1 MTFKLAWRN
10 LWRRPVRSGLTAGG
24 MSIAIVMVMWMV
36 SYMGGMYGQI
46 YDVLIDQKLGHVQVH
61 HPDYPGRSAMHDTV
75 GDAAGVLAEVNALPE
90 SVAATGRLLAF
101 GLVGSAETS
110 TGGRLMGIDPAAED
124 SVTGLARRVKQGK
137 MVAAGAPRE
146 AVVGVTLAEELEV
159 GVGDEV
165 VVILQAADGSMGSEL
180 YDVVGVART
189 GDGMMDR
196 AGLWVDLAG
205 LQELLVLPDQVHEI
219 LVLGGDMDHAPALS
233 AAVAGAVDGDLLVR
247 TWEETDPMTA
257 QMAGY
262 QTLSIGI
269 MLAIFYGV
277 ASLGILNT
285 MLMAVFERTRELG
298 LLAALGLRPA
308 TIRRVVLAESFL
320 LALVAALVGGSLGL
334 LAQYLMVTRGMDLS
348 VDGKGMEYM
357 GLVLDPIIMG
367 TYEPATTV
375 FTLAV
380 VFVVAVL
387 AGLWPAWRATRM
399 DPVEAMRQ
407 V

>member
-1 MTFKLAWRN
+1 
-10 LWRRPVRSGLTAGG
+10 